1 MFHEVGPF
9 LFQRIVQK
17 GWTLYAKDDKIIK
30 HSILL
35 HDIGGKNLMNMT
47 KTFKKVG
54 VLAIVLLMIAALVGC
69 GGNQEEKQWE
79 EDVTAIMNDITL
91 SQTDFNTALAG
102 IQPGDADSQTAMLN
116 AIDTLEE
123 DFNALKAVEA
133 PEKYQAV
140 QEEFNT
146 AVDKALEG
154 TAAFREM
161 ANNLGDGGDLTIVSD
176 KLSEGQTKYEEFLE
190 LWQTAVNNLAEI
202 AG

>member
-1 MFHEVGPF
+1 
-9 LFQRIVQK
+9 
-17 GWTLYAKDDKIIK
+17 
-30 HSILL
+30 
-35 HDIGGKNLMNMT
+35 MNMT

-102 IQPGDADSQTAMLN
+102 IQPWDADSQTAMLN

>member
-1 MFHEVGPF
+1 
-9 LFQRIVQK
+9 
-17 GWTLYAKDDKIIK
+17 
-30 HSILL
+30 
-35 HDIGGKNLMNMT
+35 MNMT

-190 LWQTAVNNLAEI
+190 LWQTAANNLAEI

>member
-1 MFHEVGPF
+1 
-9 LFQRIVQK
+9 
-17 GWTLYAKDDKIIK
+17 
-30 HSILL
+30 
-35 HDIGGKNLMNMT
+35 MNMT

-91 SQTDFNTALAG
+91 SQTDFNT
-102 IQPGDADSQTAMLN
+102 
-116 AIDTLEE
+116 

-161 ANNLGDGGDLTIVSD
+161 ANNLGDGGDLTVVSD

>member
-1 MFHEVGPF
+1 M
-9 LFQRIVQK
+9 
-17 GWTLYAKDDKIIK
+17 
-30 HSILL
+30 
-35 HDIGGKNLMNMT
+35 
-47 KTFKKVG
+47 KKR
-54 VLAIVLLMIAALVGC
+54 VLAIGLAMTMAAAALVGC

>member
-35 HDIGGKNLMNMT
+35 HDIGGKNLMNMM

>member
-1 MFHEVGPF
+1 
-9 LFQRIVQK
+9 
-17 GWTLYAKDDKIIK
+17 
-30 HSILL
+30 
-35 HDIGGKNLMNMT
+35 
-47 KTFKKVG
+47 
-54 VLAIVLLMIAALVGC
+54 
-69 GGNQEEKQWE
+69 
-79 EDVTAIMNDITL
+79 
-91 SQTDFNTALAG
+91 
-102 IQPGDADSQTAMLN
+102 MLN

>member
-1 MFHEVGPF
+1 
-9 LFQRIVQK
+9 
-17 GWTLYAKDDKIIK
+17 
-30 HSILL
+30 
-35 HDIGGKNLMNMT
+35 
-47 KTFKKVG
+47 
-54 VLAIVLLMIAALVGC
+54 MIAALVGC

-102 IQPGDADSQTAMLN
+102 IQRGTLTPRTAMLN

-161 ANNLGDGGDLTIVSD
+161 ANNLA
-176 KLSEGQTKYEEFLE
+176 
-190 LWQTAVNNLAEI
+190 TAGI
-202 AG
+202 

>member
-1 MFHEVGPF
+1 
-9 LFQRIVQK
+9 
-17 GWTLYAKDDKIIK
+17 
-30 HSILL
+30 
-35 HDIGGKNLMNMT
+35 MNMT

-140 QEEFNT
+140 RKNSTQPWIKLW
-146 AVDKALEG
+146 KAQ
-154 TAAFREM
+154 RHS
-161 ANNLGDGGDLTIVSD
+161 VR
-176 KLSEGQTKYEEFLE
+176 
-190 LWQTAVNNLAEI
+190 WQTTSAT
-202 AG
+202 AGI

>member
-1 MFHEVGPF
+1 
-9 LFQRIVQK
+9 
-17 GWTLYAKDDKIIK
+17 
-30 HSILL
+30 
-35 HDIGGKNLMNMT
+35 MNMT

-69 GGNQEEKQWE
+69 GGNQGEKQWE

-202 AG
+202 ARLNLNRYKYEGAVADDSATAPLYAWKKQFHTVLGLQGVCHAN